1 VLTSIGKCT
10 RALTFEKSCQ
20 LQRGDHGPPPATP
33 LIETSNFEGERPF
46 TQQRRKAPLRAPG
59 GLGGS
64 SSGALHGTLG
74 GGGLGGLGGSV
85 GGLGGSGGGGGG
97 GQHGADVLT
106 LDDDDARDPVAHA
119 PSQRPSSRSGRT
131 GTAALKEREREKD
144 DEGGGAGGAHSR
156 STLCRDFI
164 LYTY

>member
-1 VLTSIGKCT
+1 VLTFIGKCT
-10 RALTFEKSCQ
+10 RALTFEKFCQ

-46 TQQRRKAPLRAPG
+46 TQQRRKAPLPAPG

-64 SSGALHGTLG
+64 SFGALHGPLG
-74 GGGLGGLGGSV
+74 GGGLGGLGGS
-85 GGLGGSGGGGGG
+85 GGGGGGG

-156 STLCRDFI
+156 KYSL
-164 LYTY
+164 